1 MKARICYFNPSFH
14 LKSVGRHLSPRW
26 GFRMGWHVFLYTYR
40 PAGAKHDEHYDL
52 YLKVATWVILARLGE
67 SPMRAV
73 VQRVK
78 SASVKVEGELVS
90 EIGAGV
96 LVFLGVAHEDTAT
109 EIEYIAN
116 KVANLRIFEDEEGK
130 MNRSLLEMGGAALV
144 VSQFTLY
151 GDCRKGRRPS
161 FIKAAR
167 PELAN
172 ALYEQFITAL
182 EQQNIPTQGGTF
194 QAMMDVELV
203 NDGPVTILLDSDKQF

>member
-1 MKARICYFNPSFH
+1 
-14 LKSVGRHLSPRW
+14 
-26 GFRMGWHVFLYTYR
+26 
-40 PAGAKHDEHYDL
+40 
-52 YLKVATWVILARLGE
+52 
-67 SPMRAV
+67 MRAV

-90 EIGAGV
+90 EIGQG
-96 LVFLGVAHEDTAT
+96 LLIFLGVAHEDTAT

-172 ALYEQFITAL
+172 ALYEEFITAL

>member
-1 MKARICYFNPSFH
+1 
-14 LKSVGRHLSPRW
+14 
-26 GFRMGWHVFLYTYR
+26 
-40 PAGAKHDEHYDL
+40 
-52 YLKVATWVILARLGE
+52 
-67 SPMRAV
+67 MRAV

-78 SASVKVEGELVS
+78 SASVRVEGKLVS
-90 EIGAGV
+90 EIGAGT
-96 LVFLGVAHEDTAT
+96 LIFLGVAHEDTVT

>member
-1 MKARICYFNPSFH
+1 
-14 LKSVGRHLSPRW
+14 
-26 GFRMGWHVFLYTYR
+26 
-40 PAGAKHDEHYDL
+40 
-52 YLKVATWVILARLGE
+52 
-67 SPMRAV
+67 MRAV

-78 SASVKVEGELVS
+78 SASVSVEDKLVS

-96 LVFLGVAHEDTAT
+96 LIFLGVAHEDTAT

-172 ALYEQFITAL
+172 ALYEEFITAL
-182 EQQNIPTQGGTF
+182 EQQNIPTRGGTF

-203 NDGPVTILLDSDKQF
+203 NDGPVTILLDSDKNF

>member
-1 MKARICYFNPSFH
+1 
-14 LKSVGRHLSPRW
+14 
-26 GFRMGWHVFLYTYR
+26 
-40 PAGAKHDEHYDL
+40 
-52 YLKVATWVILARLGE
+52 
-67 SPMRAV
+67 MRAV

-78 SASVKVEGELVS
+78 SASVKVEGKLVS

-96 LVFLGVAHEDTAT
+96 LIFLGVAHEDTAT

-172 ALYEQFITAL
+172 ALYEEFITAL

-203 NDGPVTILLDSDKQF
+203 NDGPVTILLDSDKPF

>member
-1 MKARICYFNPSFH
+1 
-14 LKSVGRHLSPRW
+14 
-26 GFRMGWHVFLYTYR
+26 
-40 PAGAKHDEHYDL
+40 
-52 YLKVATWVILARLGE
+52 
-67 SPMRAV
+67 MRAV

-78 SASVKVEGELVS
+78 SASVKVEGKLVS

-96 LVFLGVAHEDTAT
+96 LIFLGVAHEDTAT

-172 ALYEQFITAL
+172 ALYEAFITAL

>member
-1 MKARICYFNPSFH
+1 
-14 LKSVGRHLSPRW
+14 
-26 GFRMGWHVFLYTYR
+26 
-40 PAGAKHDEHYDL
+40 
-52 YLKVATWVILARLGE
+52 
-67 SPMRAV
+67 MRAV

-78 SASVKVEGELVS
+78 SASVKVEGKLVS

-96 LVFLGVAHEDTAT
+96 LIFLGVAHEDTPT
-109 EIEYIAN
+109 EIAYIAN

-130 MNRSLLEMGGAALV
+130 MNRSLLATGGAALV

-172 ALYEQFITAL
+172 ALYEQFIAAL
-182 EQQNIPTQGGTF
+182 EQQDIPTQGGTF

>member
-1 MKARICYFNPSFH
+1 
-14 LKSVGRHLSPRW
+14 
-26 GFRMGWHVFLYTYR
+26 
-40 PAGAKHDEHYDL
+40 
-52 YLKVATWVILARLGE
+52 
-67 SPMRAV
+67 MRAV

-78 SASVKVEGELVS
+78 SASVKVDGELVS

-96 LVFLGVAHEDTAT
+96 LIFLGVAHEDTTT
-109 EIEYIAN
+109 ELEYIAN
-116 KVANLRIFEDEEGK
+116 KVANLRIFEDAEGK
-130 MNRSLLEMGGAALV
+130 MNCSLLETGGAALV

-167 PELAN
+167 PETAN

-182 EQQNIPTQGGTF
+182 EQQNIRTQGGTF
-194 QAMMDVELV
+194 QAMMDVELI

>member
-1 MKARICYFNPSFH
+1 M
-14 LKSVGRHLSPRW
+14 
-26 GFRMGWHVFLYTYR
+26 
-40 PAGAKHDEHYDL
+40 
-52 YLKVATWVILARLGE
+52 
-67 SPMRAV
+67 
-73 VQRVK
+73 QRVK
-78 SASVKVEGELVS
+78 SASVKVEGKLVS

-96 LVFLGVAHEDTAT
+96 LIFLGIAHEDTAA

-116 KVANLRIFEDEEGK
+116 KIANLRIFEDEEGK

-167 PELAN
+167 PEQAN

-182 EQQNIPTQGGTF
+182 KQQNIPTHGGTF
-194 QAMMDVELV
+194 QAMMDVELI
-203 NDGPVTILLDSDKQF
+203 NEGPVTILLDSDRNF